1 VRQQGVLPK
10 DKGKELTMGVEL
22 GQGGTAAE
30 ELLISTKADS
40 QVTDPLASWV
50 ADSQPP
56 VGPPAKVARS
66 TAIEVVSEVR
76 VLGVVEDVVSVL
88 SDEVGSPVQ
97 PDLRSVVTLGAPI
110 PQAKRT
116 PTIPYARK
124 KRVAGGT
131 ATRKSSRCKGVA
143 GAMSVLEK
151 AQRRASEKNLEM
163 VIDNNKAQGLQG
175 TGQTLGQGPP
185 GLISGRR

>member
-1 VRQQGVLPK
+1 VLGGDELLELDQGKV
-10 DKGKELTMGVEL
+10 LTMGVEQ
-22 GQGGTAAE
+22 GQGGAAAE
-30 ELLISTKADS
+30 ESLISTEAGS

-131 ATRKSSRCKGVA
+131 ATRKSSRCKG
-143 GAMSVLEK
+143 GG
-151 AQRRASEKNLEM
+151 RGHASLGE
-163 VIDNNKAQGLQG
+163 G
-175 TGQTLGQGPP
+175 TKEG
-185 GLISGRR
+185 